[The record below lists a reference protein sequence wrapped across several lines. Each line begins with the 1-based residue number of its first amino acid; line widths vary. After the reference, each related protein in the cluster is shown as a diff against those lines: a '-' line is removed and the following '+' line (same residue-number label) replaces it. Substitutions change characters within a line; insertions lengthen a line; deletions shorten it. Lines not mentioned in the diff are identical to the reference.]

1 MIQRL
6 NVEDD
11 QDPADARLAFDDS
24 LMIGEWRTPSGRGR
38 QAPEREEG
46 APYWW
51 RGDEDASSGFL
62 KSMGVV
68 LDA

>member
-1 MIQRL
+1 MLQRL
-6 NVEDD
+6 NIDDD
-11 QDPADARLAFDDS
+11 QDAGEARLAFDDS
-24 LMIGEWRTPSGRGR
+24 LAMHEWRTPSGRER
-38 QAPEREEG
+38 EAPEREEG

-51 RGDEDASSGFL
+51 HGDEDASSGFL